1 MIRIGVTFP
10 VELEE
15 NEALAIEEELR
26 KKFIPERHPE
36 LQSMAARLLDKMRRV
51 LDKFR
56 DKRHAYEELAAS
68 LTAEELQIIRDRR
81 DAMGRKA

>member
-26 KKFIPERHPE
+26 KKFIPELHPE
-36 LQSMAARLLDKMRRV
+36 PMAARLLDKMRRV

-56 DKRHAYEELAAS
+56 DKRHADEELAAS

-81 DAMGRKA
+81 DAMGRKAK